1 MKHCSECGELLE
13 VRWIGSEGR
22 ERLVCRRCNAVC
34 YDNPRVLVSTVV
46 SHGRRL
52 LLCRRAQEPSMGRWN
67 LPSGFLERG
76 ETLEMAAA
84 RETFEETGVR
94 VRPDD
99 IHLYTVTSLV
109 KMGEVYICFRAS
121 VESEDCSAGPECLE
135 ARFFD
140 EAEVPWDLLA
150 FAEMYG
156 FLRLYFRELLTG
168 EFGIHLS
175 RVDDDGRFRRGYP
188 LSPSP

>member
-1 MKHCSECGELLE
+1 
-13 VRWIGSEGR
+13 
-22 ERLVCRRCNAVC
+22 
-34 YDNPRVLVSTVV
+34 
-46 SHGRRL
+46 
-52 LLCRRAQEPSMGRWN
+52 MGRWN

-121 VESEDCSAGPECLE
+121 VGSEDCSAGPECLE

-150 FAEMYG
+150 FPEMYG